1 MNVLKLP
8 FNEYIG
14 LAESTDSEYMLM
26 LQNDEKYLNHLNTVH
41 ASALFALAE
50 ATSGLFLLEE
60 FKDLTDI
67 MPVVRKV
74 ETKYKKPAQGK
85 VFSKAFFLNTDKEKV
100 TEELNTKRRTLLT
113 VQVLLFDISGNI
125 VMQSDFEWFIAKTD
139 KILRKP

>member
-50 ATSGLFLLEE
+50 ATSGLLLLAD

-67 MPVVRKV
+67 MPVVRQV
-74 ETKYKKPAQGK
+74 ETKLNKPAQGQ
-85 VFSKAFFLNTDKEKV
+85 VFSTAFF
-100 TEELNTKRRTLLT
+100 
-113 VQVLLFDISGNI
+113 
-125 VMQSDFEWFIAKTD
+125 
-139 KILRKP
+139 